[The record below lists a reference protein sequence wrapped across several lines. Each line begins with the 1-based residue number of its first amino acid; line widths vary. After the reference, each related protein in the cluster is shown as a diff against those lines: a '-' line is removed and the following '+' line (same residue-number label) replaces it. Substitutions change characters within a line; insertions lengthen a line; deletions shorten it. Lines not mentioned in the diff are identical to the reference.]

1 MTNPTAP
8 LAYRRASLQ
17 HASVVGLVIALHDT
31 LIGNLQRA
39 AVAIDEGKIQTRCD
53 ELSHGFKVLTQLD
66 AMLDMKNGG
75 ETAIKIRTFYN
86 HLRRQML
93 NAQFKLD
100 SGILYSQVKAVLDV
114 RAAWQQVD
122 ETSSANAPA
131 ALATPA
137 AFAGNDYAADAAETR
152 TSFSCSG

>member
-1 MTNPTAP
+1 MTYPTAP
-8 LAYRRASLQ
+8 LTYRRAALQ
-17 HASVVGLVIALHDT
+17 HASVVGLVIALYDT

-39 AVAIDEGKIQTRCD
+39 AHAIDEGNIQKRCD

-75 ETAIKIRTFYN
+75 ETALKIRTFYN

-93 NAQFKLD
+93 VAQFKLD
-100 SGILYSQVKAVLDV
+100 SAILYAQVKAVLDV

-122 ETSSANAPA
+122 ETAGEKSTVAKAPA
-131 ALATPA
+131 PA
-137 AFAGNDYAADAAETR
+137 SVSSDYAADESATR

>member
-1 MTNPTAP
+1 MTYPTAP
-8 LAYRRASLQ
+8 LNYRRAALQ

-39 AVAIDEGKIQTRCD
+39 ALAVDEGNIQKRCD

-75 ETAIKIRTFYN
+75 ETALKIRRFYN

-93 NAQFKLD
+93 VAQFKLD
-100 SGILYSQVKAVLDV
+100 SSILYAQVTAVLDV
-114 RAAWQQVD
+114 RGAWQQVD
-122 ETSSANAPA
+122 ETTAGTSTASKAAAPA
-131 ALATPA
+131 VASSDYPA
-137 AFAGNDYAADAAETR
+137 EGAPAR